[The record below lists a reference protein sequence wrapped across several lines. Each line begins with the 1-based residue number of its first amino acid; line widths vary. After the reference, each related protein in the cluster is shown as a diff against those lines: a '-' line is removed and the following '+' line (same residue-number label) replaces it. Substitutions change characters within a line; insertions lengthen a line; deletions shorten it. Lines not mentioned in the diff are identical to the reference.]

1 MSKQRNKRISE
12 EIKKIVSHLIM
23 FNMKDPRV
31 SKMTSVVHV
40 DTTNDLSFT
49 NIYISVY
56 DPKAD
61 PQKTLEGLNSA
72 KGFIRK
78 EIGKELKLRITPEP
92 VFVLDRSIENGMY
105 INQLLKDV
113 GADQLL
119 EAEKR
124 EMEEA
129 RGRQLDGSDDIDEDD
144 DDEDIDFDDEDDEF
158 DEDEDD
164 EDLDEDDE
172 DYDEDRNADE
182 DDFDED
188 RNTDEDEE
196 E

>member
-1 MSKQRNKRISE
+1 MSKQRTKRISE
-12 EIKKIVSHLIM
+12 EIKKIVSHQIM
-23 FNMKDPRV
+23 FNMKDPRI
-31 SKMTSVVHV
+31 SKLTSVIHV

-92 VFVLDRSIENGMY
+92 IFKLDTSIENGMY

-119 EAEKR
+119 ENERLELLRAKKEAE
-124 EMEEA
+124 
-129 RGRQLDGSDDIDEDD
+129 GLS
-144 DDEDIDFDDEDDEF
+144 DDEDELEDEESDDEDFE
-158 DEDEDD
+158 
-164 EDLDEDDE
+164 
-172 DYDEDRNADE
+172 
-182 DDFDED
+182 
-188 RNTDEDEE
+188 DEDEE
-196 E
+196 EEEEGRD

>member
-1 MSKQRNKRISE
+1 MSKQRTRRISE

-61 PQKTLEGLNSA
+61 PQKTIEGLNSA

-92 VFVLDRSIENGMY
+92 IFVLDRSIENGMY

-119 EAEKR
+119 EAEKAAQMR
-124 EMEEA
+124 N
-129 RGRQLDGSDDIDEDD
+129 LDGDDDFDADDYDDEDD
-144 DDEDIDFDDEDDEF
+144 DFEDDDYEDDE
-158 DEDEDD
+158 EDEI
-164 EDLDEDDE
+164 
-172 DYDEDRNADE
+172 
-182 DDFDED
+182 
-188 RNTDEDEE
+188 DEDEE
-196 E
+196 DEEE

>member
-1 MSKQRNKRISE
+1 MSKQRTKRISE

-23 FNMKDPRV
+23 VNMKDPRV

-40 DTTNDLSFT
+40 DTTNDLSYT

-61 PQKTLEGLNSA
+61 PLKTLEGLNSA

-78 EIGKELKLRITPEP
+78 EIGRELKLRITPEP

-119 EAEKR
+119 EAERLEQQKLKN
-124 EMEEA
+124 
-129 RGRQLDGSDDIDEDD
+129 LDGDDDGLDDDDDFDDDDDDDINDDDDDYEDD
-144 DDEDIDFDDEDDEF
+144 DSEED
-158 DEDEDD
+158 
-164 EDLDEDDE
+164 
-172 DYDEDRNADE
+172 
-182 DDFDED
+182 
-188 RNTDEDEE
+188 DEDEE

>member
-1 MSKQRNKRISE
+1 MSKQRTKRISE
-12 EIKKIVSHLIM
+12 EIKKIVSHQIM
-23 FNMKDPRV
+23 FNMKDPRI
-31 SKMTSVVHV
+31 SKLTSVIHV

-92 VFVLDRSIENGMY
+92 IFKLDTSIENGMY

-119 EAEKR
+119 ENERLEMLRAKKEAE
-124 EMEEA
+124 
-129 RGRQLDGSDDIDEDD
+129 GL
-144 DDEDIDFDDEDDEF
+144 
-158 DEDEDD
+158 
-164 EDLDEDDE
+164 
-172 DYDEDRNADE
+172 ADE
-182 DDFDED
+182 
-188 RNTDEDEE
+188 DEDEE
-196 E
+196 EFEEDGEEDEEEGEGRD

>member
-1 MSKQRNKRISE
+1 MSKQRTRRISE

-61 PQKTLEGLNSA
+61 PQKTIEGLNSA

-113 GADQLL
+113 GADKLL
-119 EAEKR
+119 EAEKAELLR
-124 EMEEA
+124 D
-129 RGRQLDGSDDIDEDD
+129 LDGDDDFDDDYDDDDFDDEEDDFEDD
-144 DDEDIDFDDEDDEF
+144 DDEEI
-158 DEDEDD
+158 DEDE
-164 EDLDEDDE
+164 
-172 DYDEDRNADE
+172 
-182 DDFDED
+182 
-188 RNTDEDEE
+188 DEDEE

>member
-1 MSKQRNKRISE
+1 MSKQRTKRISE

-31 SKMTSVVHV
+31 SKMTSIVHV

-92 VFVLDRSIENGMY
+92 VFVLDKSIENGMY

-119 EAEKR
+119 EAEKK
-124 EMEEA
+124 EMLKN
-129 RGRQLDGSDDIDEDD
+129 LDGDDDFDEEEEDDLDDDVYDDEDD
-144 DDEDIDFDDEDDEF
+144 DLE
-158 DEDEDD
+158 EDE
-164 EDLDEDDE
+164 
-172 DYDEDRNADE
+172 
-182 DDFDED
+182 
-188 RNTDEDEE
+188 DEDEE

>member
-1 MSKQRNKRISE
+1 MSKQRTKRISE

-31 SKMTSVVHV
+31 SKMTSIVHV

-92 VFVLDRSIENGMY
+92 IFVLDKSIENGMY

-119 EAEKR
+119 EAEKK
-124 EMEEA
+124 EMLKN
-129 RGRQLDGSDDIDEDD
+129 LDGDDDFDEEEEDDLDDDVYDDEDD
-144 DDEDIDFDDEDDEF
+144 DLEDDE
-158 DEDEDD
+158 
-164 EDLDEDDE
+164 
-172 DYDEDRNADE
+172 
-182 DDFDED
+182 
-188 RNTDEDEE
+188 DEDEE

>member
-1 MSKQRNKRISE
+1 MSKQRTKRISE
-12 EIKKIVSHLIM
+12 EIKKIVSHQIM
-23 FNMKDPRV
+23 FNMKDPRI
-31 SKMTSVVHV
+31 SKLTSVIHV

-92 VFVLDRSIENGMY
+92 IFKLDTSIENGMY

-119 EAEKR
+119 ENERLEILRAKKEAE
-124 EMEEA
+124 
-129 RGRQLDGSDDIDEDD
+129 GL
-144 DDEDIDFDDEDDEF
+144 
-158 DEDEDD
+158 
-164 EDLDEDDE
+164 
-172 DYDEDRNADE
+172 ADE
-182 DDFDED
+182 
-188 RNTDEDEE
+188 DEDEE
-196 E
+196 EFEEDGEEDEEEGEGRD

>member
-1 MSKQRNKRISE
+1 MSKQRTKRISE

-92 VFVLDRSIENGMY
+92 VFVLDRSIENGMH

-129 RGRQLDGSDDIDEDD
+129 RGRQLDGSDDMDEE
-144 DDEDIDFDDEDDEF
+144 DDEDIDFEDEDDDDF
-158 DEDEDD
+158 DEDD
-164 EDLDEDDE
+164 EDDDF
-172 DYDEDRNADE
+172 DEDRNADE

>member
-1 MSKQRNKRISE
+1 MSKQRTKRISE

-23 FNMKDPRV
+23 VNMKDPRV

-40 DTTNDLSFT
+40 DTTNDLSYT

-78 EIGKELKLRITPEP
+78 EIGRELKLRITPEP

-119 EAEKR
+119 EAERLEQQKLKN
-124 EMEEA
+124 
-129 RGRQLDGSDDIDEDD
+129 LDG
-144 DDEDIDFDDEDDEF
+144 DDEDGLDDEDDFDDEDDDDDF
-158 DEDEDD
+158 DDEDD
-164 EDLDEDDE
+164 DDDINDDDVDYEDDDDSEE
-172 DYDEDRNADE
+172 D
-182 DDFDED
+182 
-188 RNTDEDEE
+188 DEDEE

>member
-1 MSKQRNKRISE
+1 MSKQRTRRISE

-23 FNMKDPRV
+23 FNMKDPRI

-61 PQKTLEGLNSA
+61 PKKTLEGLNSA

-92 VFVLDRSIENGMY
+92 VFVIDKSIENGMY
-105 INQLLKDV
+105 INQLLKDAGV
-113 GADQLL
+113 DKLV
-119 EAEKR
+119 EEEKAE
-124 EMEEA
+124 MA
-129 RGRQLDGSDDIDEDD
+129 RLAKAARNLDGEEIDEDD
-144 DDEDIDFDDEDDEF
+144 F
-158 DEDEDD
+158 EDEDD
-164 EDLDEDDE
+164 DFDDDEYEEDDE
-172 DYDEDRNADE
+172 DGDDDESDDEDSDDDSNHDE
-182 DDFDED
+182 
-188 RNTDEDEE
+188 DEDEE

>member
-1 MSKQRNKRISE
+1 MSKQRTKRISE

-23 FNMKDPRV
+23 FNMKDPRI

-92 VFVLDRSIENGMY
+92 VFVLDRSIENGMH

-129 RGRQLDGSDDIDEDD
+129 KARQLDGGDGFDDDDDDLEYDDEEEIDFDEEDDDFDEEDEDD
-144 DDEDIDFDDEDDEF
+144 DYDEEDDEV
-158 DEDEDD
+158 
-164 EDLDEDDE
+164 
-172 DYDEDRNADE
+172 
-182 DDFDED
+182 
-188 RNTDEDEE
+188 DEDEE

>member
-1 MSKQRNKRISE
+1 MSKQRTKRISE

-31 SKMTSVVHV
+31 SKMTSVVSV

-92 VFVLDRSIENGMY
+92 VFILDRSIENGMY

-113 GADQLL
+113 GADVLL
-119 EAEKR
+119 EQERK
-124 EMEEA
+124 EQM
-129 RGRQLDGSDDIDEDD
+129 RQLDGDDLDEDELDEDDYDEDD
-144 DDEDIDFDDEDDEF
+144 DDYDE
-158 DEDEDD
+158 EDEDGED
-164 EDLDEDDE
+164 EEI
-172 DYDEDRNADE
+172 
-182 DDFDED
+182 
-188 RNTDEDEE
+188 DEDEE

>member
-1 MSKQRNKRISE
+1 MSKQRTKRISE

-23 FNMKDPRV
+23 FNMKDPRI

-40 DTTNDLSFT
+40 DTTNDLSYT

-92 VFVLDRSIENGMY
+92 IFVLDRSIENGMH

-129 RGRQLDGSDDIDEDD
+129 KARNLDGGDGFDEDD
-144 DDEDIDFDDEDDEF
+144 DLEYDDDEEIDFDDEDDDF
-158 DEDEDD
+158 DDEDD
-164 EDLDEDDE
+164 EDE
-172 DYDEDRNADE
+172 
-182 DDFDED
+182 
-188 RNTDEDEE
+188 EDEE

>member
-1 MSKQRNKRISE
+1 MSKQRTRRISE

-61 PQKTLEGLNSA
+61 PQKTIEGLNSA

-113 GADQLL
+113 GADKLL
-119 EAEKR
+119 EAEKAELLR
-124 EMEEA
+124 D
-129 RGRQLDGSDDIDEDD
+129 LDGDD
-144 DDEDIDFDDEDDEF
+144 DFDDDYDDDDFDDEDDDF
-158 DEDEDD
+158 EDD
-164 EDLDEDDE
+164 DDE
-172 DYDEDRNADE
+172 EIDE
-182 DDFDED
+182 
-188 RNTDEDEE
+188 DEDEE

>member
-1 MSKQRNKRISE
+1 MSKQRTKRISE

-23 FNMKDPRV
+23 VNMKDPRV

-40 DTTNDLSFT
+40 DTTNDLSYT

-78 EIGKELKLRITPEP
+78 EIGRELKLRITPEP

-119 EAEKR
+119 EAERLEQQQLKN
-124 EMEEA
+124 
-129 RGRQLDGSDDIDEDD
+129 LDGEDDDLDDEDDDDDIDEDD
-144 DDEDIDFDDEDDEF
+144 DDIDGDDDDNEDDDDSE
-158 DEDEDD
+158 ED
-164 EDLDEDDE
+164 
-172 DYDEDRNADE
+172 
-182 DDFDED
+182 
-188 RNTDEDEE
+188 DEDEE

>member
-1 MSKQRNKRISE
+1 MSKQRTKRISE

-31 SKMTSVVHV
+31 SKMTSVVSV

-92 VFVLDRSIENGMY
+92 VFILDRSIQNGMY

-113 GADQLL
+113 GADVLL
-119 EAEKR
+119 EQERK
-124 EMEEA
+124 EQM
-129 RGRQLDGSDDIDEDD
+129 RQLDGDD
-144 DDEDIDFDDEDDEF
+144 
-158 DEDEDD
+158 
-164 EDLDEDDE
+164 L
-172 DYDEDRNADE
+172 DE

-188 RNTDEDEE
+188 EYEDEDDDDYDEDDEESDDEEIEEDEE

>member
-1 MSKQRNKRISE
+1 MSKQRTKRISE
-12 EIKKIVSHLIM
+12 EIKKIVSHQIM
-23 FNMKDPRV
+23 FNMKDPRI
-31 SKMTSVVHV
+31 SKLTSVIHV

-92 VFVLDRSIENGMY
+92 IFKLDTSIENGMY

-119 EAEKR
+119 ENERLELLRAKKEAE
-124 EMEEA
+124 
-129 RGRQLDGSDDIDEDD
+129 GLSDDDDEDD
-144 DDEDIDFDDEDDEF
+144 DDESLDDEDF
-158 DEDEDD
+158 
-164 EDLDEDDE
+164 
-172 DYDEDRNADE
+172 
-182 DDFDED
+182 
-188 RNTDEDEE
+188 DEDEE
-196 E
+196 EEEEGRD

>member
-1 MSKQRNKRISE
+1 
-12 EIKKIVSHLIM
+12 
-23 FNMKDPRV
+23 MKDPRV
-31 SKMTSVVHV
+31 SKMTSIVHV

-78 EIGKELKLRITPEP
+78 EIGRELKLRITPEP
-92 VFVLDRSIENGMY
+92 VFVLDKSIENGMH

-113 GADQLL
+113 GADKLL

-129 RGRQLDGSDDIDEDD
+129 KARQLDGDN
-144 DDEDIDFDDEDDEF
+144 DF
-158 DEDEDD
+158 EDEDD
-164 EDLDEDDE
+164 EDDLEYDDEDEVDYDEDDEDDFDEDDDE
-172 DYDEDRNADE
+172 DYDEDRNTDE
-182 DDFDED
+182 DGDFDED
-188 RNTDEDEE
+188 RNADEDEE

>member
-1 MSKQRNKRISE
+1 MSKQRTRRISE

-113 GADQLL
+113 GADKLL
-119 EAEKR
+119 EAEKL
-124 EMEEA
+124 E
-129 RGRQLDGSDDIDEDD
+129 QLKNLDGD
-144 DDEDIDFDDEDDEF
+144 
-158 DEDEDD
+158 
-164 EDLDEDDE
+164 
-172 DYDEDRNADE
+172 

-188 RNTDEDEE
+188 DYDENDDDFEEEDDDFEEDDEEIDEDEE

>member
-92 VFVLDRSIENGMY
+92 IFVLDRSIENGMH

-129 RGRQLDGSDDIDEDD
+129 KARQLDGGDGFDDDDDLAYDDEEEIDFDEEDDDFDEEDEDD
-144 DDEDIDFDDEDDEF
+144 DYDEEG
-158 DEDEDD
+158 DEDEI
-164 EDLDEDDE
+164 
-172 DYDEDRNADE
+172 
-182 DDFDED
+182 
-188 RNTDEDEE
+188 DEDEE

>member
-1 MSKQRNKRISE
+1 MSKQRTKRISE

-23 FNMKDPRV
+23 FNMKDPRI

-92 VFVLDRSIENGMY
+92 VFVLDRSIENGMH

-129 RGRQLDGSDDIDEDD
+129 KARQLDGGDGFDEDD
-144 DDEDIDFDDEDDEF
+144 DLEYDDEEEIDFDEEDDDF
-158 DEDEDD
+158 DEEDEDD
-164 EDLDEDDE
+164 EEDD
-172 DYDEDRNADE
+172 DEE
-182 DDFDED
+182 I
-188 RNTDEDEE
+188 DEDEE